1 MDRVKI
7 KRKAREMIK
16 NNLFDLWKPLLYIL
30 AIEIVLGMVIGAIG
44 IKPHTYGEV
53 ISNFVVGFLMA
64 PIAIGVYVY
73 LLKFVRK
80 RKYTSQDI
88 FSQYK
93 NFIPIVLI
101 NFLVG
106 FFVTLGTCALIIPGI
121 ILALGYS
128 MVSYL
133 VADGSLDIWGTL
145 KESRRMMKG
154 YKWNYFVFNLSFLGW
169 LLLGVISLGVVFIY
183 VIPYFNIANTLYY
196 EELRKNKIKKD
207 D

>member
-1 MDRVKI
+1 MDRIKI
-7 KRKAREMIK
+7 KTKAKKMIK
-16 NNLFDLWKPLLYIL
+16 NKLFDLWKPLLYVIG
-30 AIEIVLGMVIGAIG
+30 IELILGMITNALSIQ
-44 IKPHTYGEV
+44 PDTYAEV
-53 ISNFVVGFLMA
+53 ISNIIISFLMT
-64 PIAIGVYVY
+64 PLAIGIYVY
-73 LLKFVRK
+73 LLNFVRDK
-80 RKYTSQDI
+80 RYTVQDI

-93 NFIPIVLI
+93 NFIPVILI

-106 FFVTLGTCALIIPGI
+106 LFVMLGFFALIIPGI
-121 ILALGYS
+121 ILALSYS

-169 LLLGVISLGVVFIY
+169 LFLGVISLGIVFIY

-196 EELRKNKIKKD
+196 EEIRKKKIKKD